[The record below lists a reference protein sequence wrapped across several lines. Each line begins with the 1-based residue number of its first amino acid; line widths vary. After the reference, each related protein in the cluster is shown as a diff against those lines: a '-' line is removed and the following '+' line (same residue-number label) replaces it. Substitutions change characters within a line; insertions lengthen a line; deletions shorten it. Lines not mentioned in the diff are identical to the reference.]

1 MASGVRDAA
10 SNMDNLPYYRYS
22 VTETC
27 FRNIKEYLRNMEHSL
42 SYVLV
47 TPYTI
52 AKSRTGGVL
61 ARLLSRLDI
70 ELVGAQMFAP
80 DEYFVTEYARLIRQ
94 HYDGDT
100 KETNELLA
108 SYIEQNLVPSQGRR
122 HRTLL
127 LIFQGEEPCRKLSE
141 ICGPVHP
148 ERRTLDSLTGES
160 IRDTYADL
168 IIDSEN
174 GEQVSYFEPAVLTP
188 RLQETANLHMKMFA
202 NWLID
207 EETIVENIVYPS
219 SLNIERSLVIIK
231 PDNWRY
237 ASSKPGT
244 IIDMFSRTGLR
255 IIGMKV
261 HRMSVGEALDFYG
274 PVKEALKSKLAPIFG
289 KKAKAELEHHFK
301 LLLSK
306 ETEQAL
312 IDSVGTEYAVDQFEQ
327 IVEFMS
333 GRRPS
338 QVPVEEL
345 NQPGTVKCMILIYEG
360 ENAIN
365 KIRDVLGPTD
375 PLKAPG
381 GTIRREFGSNV
392 MVNTAHAS
400 DSPES
405 AEREMVVVK
414 ITENSCQDIMR
425 SYLARLEK

>member
-1 MASGVRDAA
+1 
-10 SNMDNLPYYRYS
+10 MDH
-22 VTETC
+22 T
-27 FRNIKEYLRNMEHSL
+27 L

-80 DEYFVTEYARLIRQ
+80 DEQFVKTYAALIRE
-94 HYDGDT
+94 HEDGDDVKT
-100 KETNELLA
+100 KEMLA
-108 SYIEQNLVPSQGRR
+108 SYVEQNLAPSQGRR
-122 HRTLL
+122 HRSLL
-127 LIFQGEEPCRKLSE
+127 LVFRGEEPCLKLSE
-141 ICGPVHP
+141 IVGPLHP
-148 ERRTLDSLTGES
+148 ERRDIDSLTGEN

-168 IIDSEN
+168 ILDPQDSN
-174 GEQVSYFEPAVLTP
+174 KLTYFEPAVLTP
-188 RLQETANLHMKMFA
+188 RHQKTADKHLKLFA
-202 NWLID
+202 SYLPN
-207 EETIVENIVYPS
+207 EKNIVENMVYPKS
-219 SLNIERSLVIIK
+219 ANVERSLVIIK

-255 IIGMKV
+255 IVGMKV
-261 HRMSVGEALDFYG
+261 HRMSVAEALEFYG
-274 PVKEALKSKLAPIFG
+274 PVEAALKNKLSPIFG
-289 KKAKAELEHHFK
+289 KKAKEVLETHFG
-301 LLLSK
+301 LPLN
-306 ETEQAL
+306 EDTEKAL
-312 IDSVGTEYAVDQFEQ
+312 IQSIGVEYAFDQFEQ

-338 QVPVEEL
+338 QVPLEEL
-345 NQPGTVKCMILIYEG
+345 GLPGTVKCMILIYEG
-360 ENAIN
+360 VDAIN

-381 GTIRREFGSNV
+381 GTIRREFGTDV

-405 AEREMVVVK
+405 AVREMSVVK
-414 ITENSCQDIMR
+414 FSHNATSDIMS
-425 SYLARLEK
+425 SYLGMKNS